1 MAAGY
6 MEFFSSQ
13 LEQAIFKTLFGIDG
27 NENSIIE
34 EKHLMKSSA
43 RNTFTVPLP
52 PFTKHYYCKVK
63 RAHLQLYFC

>member
-43 RNTFTVPLP
+43 RNTLTVPLP
-52 PFTKHYYCKVK
+52 TIHK
-63 RAHLQLYFC
+63 ALLL

>member
-34 EKHLMKSSA
+34 KHLMKSSS

-52 PFTKHYYCKVK
+52 TIHK
-63 RAHLQLYFC
+63 ALLL

>member
-27 NENSIIE
+27 TENSIIE
-34 EKHLMKSSA
+34 EKNLMKSSA

-52 PFTKHYYCKVK
+52 TIHK
-63 RAHLQLYFC
+63 ALLL